1 MTPRDFVHIFNTWK
15 SSKGTFHVHN
25 GTKTTL
31 VILPADAEA
40 SWCLLPSS
48 VSFLSC
54 RKVQPDNTYSC
65 TLNMTG
71 QVWESQENDN
81 HKH

>member
-1 MTPRDFVHIFNTWK
+1 MTPRDFVYIFNTWK

-25 GTKTTL
+25 GTKT
-31 VILPADAEA
+31 A
-40 SWCLLPSS
+40 
-48 VSFLSC
+48 SFLSC

-65 TLNMTG
+65 TLNITG